1 MGNKKKSFKTHLTM
15 CAAGVLLIGMLILSA
30 PSPALAGRFFDHP
43 DYILLFPGMSQKV
56 SYELPDIFRYDQ
68 RIFHTSFILALP
80 ADFSSPAPLDFTI
93 TTEPS
98 IVSGDAA
105 VVVTGIMDVT
115 PTYNLNYVSGGKF
128 TTKVSKVPFGLG
140 LFFTFAT
147 RPYNDPEF
155 PVTVKQTF
163 TFAPPAK

>member
-1 MGNKKKSFKTHLTM
+1 MKHTKTRLRTQTISF
-15 CAAGVLLIGMLILSA
+15 AAGILLIGMLIFGSHA
-30 PSPALAGRFFDHP
+30 PAQAGLIFDSV

-56 SYELPDIFRYDQ
+56 SFELPDVFRHDQ

-98 IVSGDAA
+98 MASGDAA

-115 PTYNLNYVSGGKF
+115 PTYSLNYVSGGKF

-147 RPYNDPEF
+147 RPYNDPQF
-155 PVTVKQTF
+155 PIAVKQTY
-163 TFAPPAK
+163 TFAAPAK

>member
-1 MGNKKKSFKTHLTM
+1 MKHKKTRPKAQTISF
-15 CAAGVLLIGMLILSA
+15 AAGVLLIGMLILGVQ
-30 PSPALAGRFFDHP
+30 SPAQAGMFFDNP
-43 DYILLFPGMSQKV
+43 DFILLFPGMSQKV
-56 SYELPDIFRYDQ
+56 SYELPDLFRFDQ
-68 RIFHTSFILALP
+68 RIYHTSFILALP
-80 ADFSSPAPLDFTI
+80 ADFTSPAPLDFTI

-105 VVVTGIMDVT
+105 VVVTGIFDMT

-128 TTKVSKVPFGLG
+128 TTKVSKVKYGLG

>member
-1 MGNKKKSFKTHLTM
+1 MKHTQTRLKSRTISF
-15 CAAGVLLIGMLILSA
+15 AAGVLLIGMLIFGAQTSA
-30 PSPALAGRFFDHP
+30 QAGLIFDSV

-56 SYELPDIFRYDQ
+56 SFELPDVFLYNQ

-98 IVSGDAA
+98 MPSGDAA

-155 PVTVKQTF
+155 PIAVKQTY
-163 TFAPPAK
+163 TFAAPAK

>member
-1 MGNKKKSFKTHLTM
+1 MKHKSSRLTNRKITF
-15 CAAGVLLIGMLILSA
+15 AAGVLLISMLIFGA
-30 PSPALAGRFFDHP
+30 QSPARAGMFFDNP
-43 DYILLFPGMSQKV
+43 DFILLFPGMSQKV
-56 SYELPDIFRYDQ
+56 SYELPDVFRYDQ

-105 VVVTGIMDVT
+105 VVVTGIMDIT

-128 TTKVSKVPFGLG
+128 TTKVSKVKYGLG

>member
-1 MGNKKKSFKTHLTM
+1 MKHKKSRLKTQTISF
-15 CAAGVLLIGMLILSA
+15 AAGVLLIGMLILGGQ
-30 PSPALAGRFFDHP
+30 SPALAGSDF
-43 DYILLFPGMSQKV
+43 ILLFPGMSQKV
-56 SYELPDIFRYDQ
+56 TYDLKDQ
-68 RIFHTSFILALP
+68 FQFGERNFHTSYILALP
-80 ADFSSPAPLDFTI
+80 ADYSNPAPLDFSI

-98 IVSGDAA
+98 MASGDAA
-105 VVVTGIMDVT
+105 VAVAGIMAVT

-128 TTKVSKVPFGLG
+128 TTKVSKVPFGFG

>member
-1 MGNKKKSFKTHLTM
+1 MGNKKKSLRTQLTTFV
-15 CAAGVLLIGMLILSA
+15 AGVLLISMLILGAHA
-30 PSPALAGRFFDHP
+30 PAQAGMFFDNP
-43 DYILLFPGMSQKV
+43 DFILLFPGMSQKV
-56 SYELPDIFRYDQ
+56 SYELPDVFRYDQ

-105 VVVTGIMDVT
+105 VVVTGVMDVT

-163 TFAPPAK
+163 TFAAPAK

>member
-1 MGNKKKSFKTHLTM
+1 MKHKKTRFKNQKISF
-15 CAAGVLLIGMLILSA
+15 AAGILLMGMVILGTHA
-30 PSPALAGRFFDHP
+30 PAQAGLFFDNP
-43 DYILLFPGMSQKV
+43 DFILLFPGMSQKV
-56 SYELPDIFRYDQ
+56 SFELPDVFQYDK

-98 IVSGDAA
+98 MPGGDAA

-128 TTKVSKVPFGLG
+128 TTKVSKVPLGLG

-155 PVTVKQTF
+155 PIAVKQTF

>member
-1 MGNKKKSFKTHLTM
+1 MGNKKKSLRTQLTT
-15 CAAGVLLIGMLILSA
+15 CAAGVLLISMVILGAHPPAQAGM
-30 PSPALAGRFFDHP
+30 FFDNP
-43 DYILLFPGMSQKV
+43 DFILLFPGMSQKV
-56 SYELPDIFRYDQ
+56 SYELPDVFRYDQ

-105 VVVTGIMDVT
+105 VVVTGIMDIT

>member
-1 MGNKKKSFKTHLTM
+1 MGNKKKSLRTQLTT
-15 CAAGVLLIGMLILSA
+15 CAAGVLLISMLILGAHA
-30 PSPALAGRFFDHP
+30 PAQAGMFFDNP
-43 DYILLFPGMSQKV
+43 DFILLFPGMSQKV
-56 SYELPDIFRYDQ
+56 SYELPDVFRYDQ

-128 TTKVSKVPFGLG
+128 TTKVSKVPLGLG

>member
-1 MGNKKKSFKTHLTM
+1 MQHKKSRLKAQTISF
-15 CAAGVLLIGMLILSA
+15 AVGVLLIGMLILGFQ
-30 PSPALAGRFFDHP
+30 SPALAGLFFDNP
-43 DYILLFPGMSQKV
+43 DYILLFPGASQKI
-56 SYELPDIFRYDQ
+56 SYDLPDEFRVGQ
-68 RIFHTSFILALP
+68 RIFHTCYVLALP
-80 ADFSSPAPLDFTI
+80 DDFTEPTPLDLTI

-105 VVVTGIMDVT
+105 VVVAGLFNTT
-115 PTYNLNYVSGGKF
+115 PTYKLNYVSGGKF
-128 TTKVSKVPFGLG
+128 TAKVSSVPYGLG

-147 RPYNDPEF
+147 RPYDDPEF

>member
-1 MGNKKKSFKTHLTM
+1 MKHKKTRLKTQATIYT
-15 CAAGVLLIGMLILSA
+15 AGVLLIGMIILGLHAPAQAGLI
-30 PSPALAGRFFDHP
+30 FDSV

-56 SYELPDIFRYDQ
+56 SFELPDVFRYDQ

-98 IVSGDAA
+98 MASGDAA

-128 TTKVSKVPFGLG
+128 TTKVSKVPVGLG

-155 PVTVKQTF
+155 PIAVKQTY

>member
-1 MGNKKKSFKTHLTM
+1 MGNKKKSFKRQLISYTVMVVLMGMIAFGAH
-15 CAAGVLLIGMLILSA
+15 APAQAGL
-30 PSPALAGRFFDHP
+30 FFDNP
-43 DYILLFPGMSQKV
+43 DFILLFPGMSQKV
-56 SYELPDIFRYDQ
+56 SFELPDVFQYDK

-80 ADFSSPAPLDFTI
+80 ADFSSPSPLDFTI

-98 IVSGDAA
+98 MPGGDAA

-155 PVTVKQTF
+155 PVAVKQTY

>member
-1 MGNKKKSFKTHLTM
+1 MKHKKSRLKAQAISF
-15 CAAGVLLIGMLILSA
+15 AAGVLLIGMLILGTQS
-30 PSPALAGRFFDHP
+30 SALAGPVFDNP
-43 DYILLFPGMSQKV
+43 DFILLFPGASQKI
-56 SYELPDIFRYDQ
+56 SYDLPDGFRVDQ
-68 RIFHTSFILALP
+68 RIFHTCYVLALP
-80 ADFSSPAPLDFTI
+80 DDFADPTPLDFTI

-105 VVVTGIMDVT
+105 VVVAGLFNTT
-115 PTYNLNYVSGGKF
+115 PTYKLNYVSGGKF
-128 TTKVSKVPFGLG
+128 TAKVSSVPYGLG

>member
-1 MGNKKKSFKTHLTM
+1 MQHTKTRLKTQTISI
-15 CAAGVLLIGMLILSA
+15 AAGVLLISMVILGA
-30 PSPALAGRFFDHP
+30 QSPALAGMFFDNP
-43 DYILLFPGMSQKV
+43 DFILLFPGMSQKV

-68 RIFHTSFILALP
+68 RIYHTSFILALP

-105 VVVTGIMDVT
+105 VVVTGIMDIT

>member
-1 MGNKKKSFKTHLTM
+1 MKHTKTRLKAQTISF
-15 CAAGVLLIGMLILSA
+15 AAGILLIGMLILGTQA
-30 PSPALAGRFFDHP
+30 PALAGSDF
-43 DYILLFPGMSQKV
+43 ILLFPGMSQKV
-56 SYELPDIFRYDQ
+56 SYDLKDPFQFGERN
-68 RIFHTSFILALP
+68 FHTSYILALP
-80 ADFSSPAPLDFTI
+80 ADYSNPAPLDFSI

-98 IVSGDAA
+98 MASGDAA
-105 VVVTGIMDVT
+105 VAVAGIMAVT

-128 TTKVSKVPFGLG
+128 TTKVSKVKYGLG

>member
-1 MGNKKKSFKTHLTM
+1 MKHTKTRFKTKATLFTV
-15 CAAGVLLIGMLILSA
+15 GVALISMLILGTQA
-30 PSPALAGRFFDHP
+30 PALAGPFFDNP
-43 DYILLFPGMSQKV
+43 DFILLFPGASQKI
-56 SYELPDIFRYDQ
+56 SYDLPDVFRYDQ

-80 ADFSSPAPLDFTI
+80 DDFTEPTPLDLTI

-105 VVVTGIMDVT
+105 VVVTGIFNTT
-115 PTYNLNYVSGGKF
+115 PTYKLNYVSGGKF
-128 TTKVSKVPFGLG
+128 TAKVSSVPYGLG

-147 RPYNDPEF
+147 RPYDDPEF

>member
-1 MGNKKKSFKTHLTM
+1 MKNTKTRLTTRTITF
-15 CAAGVLLIGMLILSA
+15 AAGILLMGMVILGAHA
-30 PSPALAGRFFDHP
+30 PAQAGLFFDNP
-43 DYILLFPGMSQKV
+43 DFILLFPGMSQKV
-56 SYELPDIFRYDQ
+56 SFELPDVFQYDK

-98 IVSGDAA
+98 MPSGDAA

>member
-1 MGNKKKSFKTHLTM
+1 MSIKKTRLKTQTTSY
-15 CAAGVLLIGMLILSA
+15 AAGILLIGMLILGAQA
-30 PSPALAGRFFDHP
+30 PAWAGSDF
-43 DYILLFPGMSQKV
+43 ILLFPGMSQKV
-56 SYELPDIFRYDQ
+56 TYDLKDQ
-68 RIFHTSFILALP
+68 FQFGERNFHTSYILALP
-80 ADFSSPAPLDFTI
+80 ADYSKPLPLDFTI

-98 IVSGDAA
+98 MASGDAA
-105 VVVTGIMDVT
+105 VVVAGIMDVT

-147 RPYNDPEF
+147 RPYNDPVF

>member
-1 MGNKKKSFKTHLTM
+1 MKHTKTSLKSRTIYF
-15 CAAGVLLIGMLILSA
+15 AAGMLLISMFLGGQ
-30 PSPALAGRFFDHP
+30 SPAQAGPFFDNP
-43 DYILLFPGMSQKV
+43 DFILLFPGMSQKV
-56 SYELPDIFRYDQ
+56 SFDLPDVFRQDQ

-98 IVSGDAA
+98 MASGDAA

-128 TTKVSKVPFGLG
+128 TTKVSKVPLGLG

-155 PVTVKQTF
+155 PVAVKQTY

>member
-1 MGNKKKSFKTHLTM
+1 MRAAVVMLMGMATLGTHVP
-15 CAAGVLLIGMLILSA
+15 AQAG
-30 PSPALAGRFFDHP
+30 PFFDNP
-43 DYILLFPGMSQKV
+43 DFILLFPGMSQKV
-56 SYELPDIFRYDQ
+56 SFDLPDVFRYDQ

-80 ADFSSPAPLDFTI
+80 ADIAEPAPLDFTI

-98 IVSGDAA
+98 MASGDAA
-105 VVVTGIMDVT
+105 VVVTGIIDVT

-128 TTKVSKVPFGLG
+128 TTKVSRVPFGLG

-155 PVTVKQTF
+155 PVAVKQTY